1 MAVNTHISN
10 NLPYEKLLPRFLVI
24 LGAIVYLALLNWIYI
39 TNISP
44 TYDYFSYT
52 YTPPPLQYS
61 ILSWT
66 LAIIPSFWMPLR
78 LKRPSQVVYWL
89 LYVMAYVPSCL
100 IPFFTVRLDPFQ
112 VLLLVVVIFLSFAVL
127 GSIYRL
133 PLLPVPRIRIPPLVF
148 WTALFAISAGFY
160 AYIIRLYGFHINFV
174 AFLDVYDL
182 RSQYRESFSESSL
195 VDYFVN
201 WLANAINPFLIAQGF
216 MRRNLLLLAI
226 GGVGQFILYSTTGY
240 KSVFFSLL
248 YIALLYVLL
257 RITTNRFGTLL
268 LWSFAGL
275 VLLTAIASNLMHS
288 ALVAFLLVGR
298 PIITPGLLTGHY
310 FEFFSLNP
318 QVLLS
323 HSILKSFFAYPY
335 PVNPP
340 FLIGIEYFND
350 PNTQANANIWADA
363 YSNFGYAGV
372 FIFPCILA
380 GILWLV
386 DSIARNRDLRF
397 AVLMLAMPGFTLSN
411 VPLFTTIMTSGLAFA
426 ILLLYTYP
434 VIKKGLAVPPPQVRP
449 VTVTEHL

>member
-1 MAVNTHISN
+1 MAVNTQN
-10 NLPYEKLLPRFLVI
+10 NIPYGKLLPRGLVI
-24 LGAIVYLALLNWIYI
+24 LGAIIYLALLNWIYI

-61 ILSWT
+61 IISWA
-66 LAIIPSFWMPLR
+66 LAIIPSFWMPIR

-89 LYVMAYVPSCL
+89 LYVMAYIPSCL
-100 IPFFTVRLDPFQ
+100 IPFFTVKLDPFQ
-112 VLLLVVVIFLSFAVL
+112 VLQLVMLVFISFAAL
-127 GSIYRL
+127 GSIYLL
-133 PLLPVPRIRIPPLVF
+133 PLLPVLRIRIPPLVF
-148 WTALFAISAGFY
+148 WPVLFAVSAGFY

-174 AFLDVYDL
+174 SFLDVYDL

-216 MRRNLLLLAI
+216 MRRNLILVAI

-248 YIALLYVLL
+248 LIALLYIFL
-257 RITTNRFGTLL
+257 RITTRRFGNLM
-268 LWSFAGL
+268 LWSFAGF
-275 VLLTAIASNLMHS
+275 VLLTALASNLLHS
-288 ALVAFLLVGR
+288 AFVAFLLVGR

-318 QVLLS
+318 QVLLA
-323 HSILKSFFAYPY
+323 HSIFKSFFAYPY

-340 FLIGIEYFND
+340 FLIGNEYFND

-363 YSNFGYAGV
+363 YANFGYVGV
-372 FIFPCILA
+372 VVFSFILA

-386 DSIARNRDLRF
+386 DSVARNRDLRF
-397 AVLMLAMPGFTLSN
+397 AALMMAMPGFTLAN
-411 VPLFTTIMTSGLAFA
+411 GALFTTILTHGLGFT

-434 VIKKGLAVPPPQVRP
+434 VIKKAMIVPPPQVRP
-449 VTVTEHL
+449 VTVTEHI